1 MLSNA
6 HVPIATLLEPVVTS
20 LKASKP
26 TAVLL
31 EKLPPEEMH
40 PFPTFPYRLEY
51 QDGKTPESV
60 TSNVKNTEINI
71 SNDTDSEKTN
81 TTATTLPKDPIIPSL
96 MFLGVILATLSVIVL
111 GYFKGNMHL
120 LTTLKNAR
128 EFYS

>member
-1 MLSNA
+1 MF
-6 HVPIATLLEPVVTS
+6 
-20 LKASKP
+20 
-26 TAVLL
+26 
-31 EKLPPEEMH
+31 

-51 QDGKTPESV
+51 QDGKDTRV
-60 TSNVKNTEINI
+60 CHFDVKNTETNT

-81 TTATTLPKDPIIPSL
+81 TSATTLPKDPIIPSL